1 MAMLFSLLALMRAS
15 GFFRGDEIEWVSMII
30 LDEIE
35 HPVFLGRFPAR
46 NLFRARAYW
55 SSLSRLTEIKFG
67 FGLRKNKDR
76 KRGSALVKTACLP
89 SNNQE

>member
-15 GFFRGDEIEWVSMII
+15 GFFRGDEIE
-30 LDEIE
+30 
-35 HPVFLGRFPAR
+35 HPVFLAFPAR